1 MDLKAFYRHQKQG
14 FALRK
19 ALFAV
24 YVVAVAVY
32 FGWRVT
38 TMNLDHPVFSAI
50 FFAAEIATLVLALM
64 SVLILWRVKERAP
77 TTARDGLSVDVLV
90 PTLNEQLPL
99 VRRTVIAAM
108 HIAYP
113 HETWLLDDG
122 DRPEMKELADSLGC
136 HYLRRDTN
144 RGAKPG
150 NLNNALQYCKAD
162 FIAVIDCDH
171 IAQRDYLDRLL
182 GYFDDPQVAFVQAPQ
197 DYYNTNAFQYR
208 NNARLGLLWHDQT
221 GFFATGQ
228 AGRDFRNAT
237 TCCGTSTIVRRS
249 VIDEIGG
256 FPEETV
262 TEDIHVAIKAQKLG
276 YKSVY
281 YPLPLAYGVAPVD
294 LGEFQKQRL
303 RWGQGNVQSIREEGL
318 PLTRRLSFAQNAGYT
333 YLGFLYAEGWARLV
347 FYLTPP
353 TVIFTGMM
361 PIAPTHDFLWFF
373 VPFFCIA
380 LLFFEELGRGHQ
392 RFHVN
397 EQMAMARF
405 PVFIAS
411 TFAVFRK
418 RIKWRVSSKEFVGH
432 FQVYLLAPQLAV
444 LALNL
449 CAAIWAIAVPD
460 EALIE
465 AYSLGMLVFGVMWC
479 AFNCWL
485 AASVIA
491 NAVRCA
497 KNKRADYRFALKLP
511 LQVSVDGGA
520 ASYASTIRL
529 SATGMSFAVDAAAG
543 VTDRSVLEGEIY
555 VPGMAIPFR
564 AAIEPGHPVEPSPD
578 GEHHVVRC
586 QFTWHDQNL
595 IDRLDMSLHACVWH
609 RRLVWDGEYFL
620 TPLERLAT
628 FVGLMR
634 DGRSQMK
641 DHKAIL
647 YRRSDDGASPV
658 KLALMLPGQS
668 GCDVTLV
675 AFEPLEPLQR
685 LSVVWA
691 GGGAETG
698 QHLTVEQCTRP
709 GETASAGPNDV
720 SMYTFGAGRTA
731 QTNKAVS
738 QQPAPSA
745 CTAEPMP
752 LNETAR

>member
-1 MDLKAFYRHQKQG
+1 MDLKTFYAHQQDG
-14 FALRK
+14 LGLRRV
-19 ALFAV
+19 LLPIYLIAV
-24 YVVAVAVY
+24 VVY

-38 TMNLDHPVFSAI
+38 MLNPDNPVFSTI
-50 FFAAEIATLVLALM
+50 FFAAELATLTLALM
-64 SVLILWRVKERAP
+64 SALILWRVKERQPKQAP
-77 TTARDGLSVDVLV
+77 PGLSVDVFV
-90 PTLNEQLPL
+90 PTYNEALPL

-108 HIAYP
+108 HISYP

-122 DRPEMKELADSLGC
+122 DRPEMRELAESLGC
-136 HYLRRDTN
+136 HYLRRDDN

-150 NLNNALQYCKAD
+150 NLNNALAYSRAD

-182 GYFDDPQVAFVQAPQ
+182 GYFEDPKVAFVQAPQ

-208 NNARLGLLWHDQT
+208 NNSRLGLLWHDQT

-228 AGRDFRNAT
+228 AGRDFRDAT

-294 LGEFQKQRL
+294 LGEFEKQRL

-318 PLTRRLSFAQNAGYT
+318 PFTRKLTFAQNVSYS

-361 PIAPTHDFLWFF
+361 PLAPTHNFLWFF
-373 VPFFCIA
+373 VPFFLIA
-380 LLFFEELGRGHQ
+380 ILFFEELGRGLQ

-418 RIKWRVSSKEFVGH
+418 RIKWRVSSKEFIGH
-432 FQVYLLAPQLAV
+432 FQVYLLAPQLSV
-444 LALNL
+444 LALNFS
-449 CAAIWAIAVPD
+449 AAIWAFAFPD
-460 EALIE
+460 AKLIE
-465 AYSLGMLVFGVMWC
+465 DYTLGMLIFGVTWC

-485 AASVIA
+485 AAGVIQ

-497 KNKRADYRFALKLP
+497 KNKRADYRFEMQLP
-511 LQVSVDGGA
+511 LEIEVDGRPA
-520 ASYASTIRL
+520 VPVSTIRL
-529 SATGMSFAVDAAAG
+529 SAVGMSFMADAA
-543 VTDRSVLEGEIY
+543 TEITGSSTLTGRIFM
-555 VPGMAIPFR
+555 PGYTIPFD
-564 AAIEPGHPVEPSPD
+564 AVVEPGHPVERSGD
-578 GEHHVVRC
+578 GTRLAVRC
-586 QFTWHDQNL
+586 RFNWHDQEL
-595 IDRLDMSLHACVWH
+595 SDRLDLSLHACVWH
-609 RRLVWDGEYFL
+609 RRLMWDGTHFL
-620 TPLERLAT
+620 TPLERLAKL
-628 FVGLMR
+628 FGLRR
-634 DGRSQMK
+634 DERNEMK
-641 DHKAIL
+641 DHEAVL
-647 YRRSDDGASPV
+647 YDAAVAGDSET
-658 KLALMLPGQS
+658 KLALMLPGQ
-668 GCDVTLV
+668 GAHERTLV
-675 AFEPLEPLQR
+675 AFAPLQDLQT
-685 LSVVWA
+685 LSVVHVDR
-691 GGGAETG
+691 GR
-698 QHLTVEQCTRP
+698 HSREQITIERALGP
-709 GETASAGPNDV
+709 PEVASAGANDV
-720 SMYTFGAGRTA
+720 LMYTYGALRSVGVCHGTVEAPDRSELEPAVQAERTA
-731 QTNKAVS
+731 S
-738 QQPAPSA
+738 
-745 CTAEPMP
+745 
-752 LNETAR
+752 